1 VRLSFSRGASPLG
14 GMPQPTVAQYGQ
26 QIVELVERLKKALH
40 RVSPCLA
47 PDVNTVGGENRST

>member
-1 VRLSFSRGASPLG
+1 MA
-14 GMPQPTVAQYGQ
+14 QPTVAQYGQ